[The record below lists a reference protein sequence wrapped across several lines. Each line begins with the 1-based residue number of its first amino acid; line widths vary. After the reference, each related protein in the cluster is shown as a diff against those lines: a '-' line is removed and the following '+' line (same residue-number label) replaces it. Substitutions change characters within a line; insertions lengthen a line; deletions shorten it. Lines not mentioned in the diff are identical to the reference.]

1 MLDPRTD
8 SYMALEP
15 VWLAV
20 LVSWAHLRNI
30 SNKDT
35 YTAFARGISPR
46 SVAAPRLRQPNA
58 RASSSVN
65 REAGNGDEDENPDT
79 DERVRTIDGEQ
90 VGYAETKFP
99 FLC

>member
-1 MLDPRTD
+1 
-8 SYMALEP
+8 MAL
-15 VWLAV
+15 
-20 LVSWAHLRNI
+20 
-30 SNKDT
+30 
-35 YTAFARGISPR
+35 
-46 SVAAPRLRQPNA
+46 RLRQPNTQ
-58 RASSSVN
+58 ASSSVN